1 MDQLTMEY
9 FTNKT
14 VYNKYLAKKDPS
26 AFHKNEE
33 FIDQLQRNHTEL
45 MTLVS
50 SFILEPESLPP
61 SKLRQLFFSFM
72 IECLEKIGNNTHN
85 NNDDGEEEEPAK
97 KKYEAGREEEGED
110 VMFSDCVD
118 LGIKPKNQIEYWKM
132 QKLFKLN

>member
-50 SFILEPESLPP
+50 TFILDPESIPP

-72 IECLEKIGNNTHN
+72 IECLEKIGNR
-85 NNDDGEEEEPAK
+85 NNDDEKDDEPAPYKKEYEAEEEE
-97 KKYEAGREEEGED
+97 EGD

-118 LGIKPKNQIEYWKM
+118 LGTKPKNQIEYWKM
-132 QKLFKLN
+132 QKLYKLN